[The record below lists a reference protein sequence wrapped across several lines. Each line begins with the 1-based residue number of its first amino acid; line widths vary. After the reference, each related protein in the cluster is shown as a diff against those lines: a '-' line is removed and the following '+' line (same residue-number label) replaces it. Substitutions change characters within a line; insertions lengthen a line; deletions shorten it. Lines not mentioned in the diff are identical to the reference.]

1 MKGAAVMLTPDLFE
15 ELLATYPAEKRELAR
30 QVYYRFAEGD
40 STQFFTQLF
49 IVLDIYAHYAERVPQ
64 AVIEANQSAQANLT
78 KLRQEIS
85 LLAQTIDKRNLNITN
100 HAERTD
106 ELCRATQAKCNETI
120 TRFEALLKNIGTQVD
135 TKAIVEGV
143 QQTLQ
148 TGIRKEVIVPFVTR
162 SEELAKQVLPTLTQ
176 IREAAAEANRLWPG
190 RIWKTAL
197 FGSLA
202 MALTLTLLA
211 TLAIYVKF
219 ENYYEETVADK
230 IIHAEQVINYNQ
242 DAFRQLA
249 AAGVPVRI
257 LRTENYGVIDPGG
270 FALVIE
276 DAERAELRPDGERR
290 DGYIFFTSGRK
301 EKQIQQIQRETE
313 KLMNKSTRTA
323 K

>member
-1 MKGAAVMLTPDLFE
+1 MLTPDLFE

-64 AVIEANQSAQANLT
+64 AVIEANQSAQANLS
-78 KLRQEIS
+78 KLREEIS
-85 LLAQTIDKRNLNITN
+85 LLAQAIDKRNLNITN
-100 HAERTD
+100 HAEKTD
-106 ELCRATQAKCNETI
+106 ELCREAMAKCNQTI

-176 IREAAAEANRLWPG
+176 IRDAAAEAGRLWPE

-197 FGSLA
+197 IGSLA
-202 MALTLTLLA
+202 FALTLTLLA
-211 TLAIYVKF
+211 TVAICAKF
-219 ENYYEETVADK
+219 TNYYEEKVADK
-230 IIHAEQVINYNQ
+230 IIHAEQVMNYNQ
-242 DAFRQLA
+242 EAFRQLA
-249 AAGVPVRI
+249 IAGVPVKV
-257 LRTENYGVIDPGG
+257 LRTQSYGVANPGS
-270 FALVIE
+270 FALIIE
-276 DAERAELRPDGERR
+276 GADGTELRPDG
-290 DGYIFFTSGRK
+290 DHKNGCIFFSSGRK

-313 KLMNKSTRTA
+313 KLTNKSTRNA